1 MGTPQAHTHTH
12 ARTRAQIVN
21 KRKGLNLKEMRR
33 GPTVFFQGLW
43 PMVLFAKRMLLQ
55 KWNRTLG
62 SAWMLL
68 GVCWFASFVCS
79 GVLTVG
85 ISIGT
90 HTQHCYMIHVKTQG
104 FSMKEKIPFCCH
116 RNFNLIFCIYT
127 HVFTLIYVFCI
138 YVCICLFIYRMLF
151 LLLFS
156 VESALAKRGSNC
168 GCSRGHVDH
177 VANRCVRI

>member
-1 MGTPQAHTHTH
+1 LVDVVGQVSRKRREVLTVGTPQAHTHTH

-21 KRKGLNLKEMRR
+21 ERKGLNLKEMRR

-43 PMVLFAKRMLLQ
+43 PMVLFAKRVLLQ
-55 KWNRTLG
+55 KCNRTLG

-90 HTQHCYMIHVKTQG
+90 HTHNIAT
-104 FSMKEKIPFCCH
+104 
-116 RNFNLIFCIYT
+116 
-127 HVFTLIYVFCI
+127 
-138 YVCICLFIYRMLF
+138 
-151 LLLFS
+151 
-156 VESALAKRGSNC
+156 
-168 GCSRGHVDH
+168 
-177 VANRCVRI
+177 